1 MGAPSFDIPARPE
14 RHFPGTGG
22 VEYRG
27 GTVFELV
34 PAAEEVAGAEN
45 DETSEADRTQAN
57 RPDADRTEANRP
69 DANRSDTDHPD
80 ADLADADLVQT
91 VDEVLGAGP
100 YQYGDFHEL
109 PMPLWLV
116 RDRETGDAF
125 RVAVRNGEVQL
136 HVLPR
141 TDAPGLRAFYERLEA
156 ASEDH
161 GWRVRTRQKD

>member
-34 PAAEEVAGAEN
+34 PAVEDPPGSTDAEGA
-45 DETSEADRTQAN
+45 
-57 RPDADRTEANRP
+57 
-69 DANRSDTDHPD
+69 DANP
-80 ADLADADLVQT
+80 ADPNLSDADLVQT

>member
-1 MGAPSFDIPARPE
+1 MGPPSFDIPARPE

-34 PAAEEVAGAEN
+34 PAAEEVAGSTDAEL
-45 DETSEADRTQAN
+45 
-57 RPDADRTEANRP
+57 PDAELSDGDRFDGDLS
-69 DANRSDTDHPD
+69 DAE
-80 ADLADADLVQT
+80 LVNL
-91 VDEVLGAGP
+91 VDDVLGAGP
-100 YQYGDFHEL
+100 YQSGDFHEL

-116 RDRETGDAF
+116 RDRETGDVF
-125 RVAVRNGEVQL
+125 RVAVRNGEIQL

-141 TDAPGLRAFYERLEA
+141 TEAPGLQAFYERLEA

-161 GWRVRTRQKD
+161 VWEIRTRQKE

>member
-34 PAAEEVAGAEN
+34 PAAGEVAGSTA
-45 DETSEADRTQAN
+45 DEPS
-57 RPDADRTEANRP
+57 DADRTEANRSDVDRP
-69 DANRSDTDHPD
+69 DVDRTDAD
-80 ADLADADLVQT
+80 LAETDLADADLVQT

-141 TDAPGLRAFYERLEA
+141 TDAPGLRAFYERLET

-161 GWRVRTRQKD
+161 CWRVRVRQKE